1 MNKPKEE
8 IQEEKVIIKK
18 KIIRYVNLLYKF
30 LGDKYCFTSGAFVI
44 QDNDEELY
52 NLLLSVYDKNLTDN
66 FVYTHTI
73 FKDNSEK
80 MYEINFPGES
90 FNSKII
96 CKCLDGTYTTRIMQ
110 NIKFYKFINNN
121 INFIFLKLEDYPTFN
136 LKHFEQGIERYVFN
150 KENKSCVY
158 PRREDC
164 SIHKNCKYYKDESNK
179 IKKNYSKRL
188 FGLIKNYSNKEN
200 NNPNI
205 EVNDDIDDT
214 DDILLDL
221 NKEPASV
228 TEKKSYDIVKIKNKE
243 CDISETYLRKGD
255 EFFIPYCINEFFINN
270 IEDDNIIFEFDNYNN
285 TINIRNDKEQN
296 SQTSNTNGGKTKK
309 IKYIRHYSQRKRKQ
323 IKRKK
328 QSNKKRKIKMIHR
341 SHKKF

>member
-1 MNKPKEE
+1 MNKPKQE

-52 NLLLSVYDKNLTDN
+52 NLLYSVYDENLTDIG
-66 FVYTHTI
+66 VYTHTI
-73 FKDNSEK
+73 FKDNSEIL
-80 MYEINFPGES
+80 YEIHFKKKQLNIDIE
-90 FNSKII
+90 
-96 CKCLDGTYTTRIMQ
+96 CKCLDGTKNTKNTRKIK

-121 INFIFLKLEDYPTFN
+121 INFVYLKLESTTTFN
-136 LKHFEQGIERYVFN
+136 PIHLKHMIKRHYNIEN
-150 KENKSCVY
+150 ESCVD

-164 SIHKNCKYYKDESNK
+164 STHENCKYYKDESNK

-200 NNPNI
+200 SNPNI
-205 EVNDDIDDT
+205 KVIDDT
-214 DDILLDL
+214 YDILLDL
-221 NKEPASV
+221 NKEPAPV

-270 IEDDNIIFEFDNYNN
+270 IEDDNIIFEFDNDNN

-341 SHKKF
+341 SQKKF